1 MLGQQVVADCWDN
14 KAGGRHGGAGGATK
28 IGRAPM
34 RPKTL
39 KSTLSL
45 LWVPSESP
53 ESPPKNMRKCF
64 YGTAILFCSILSPHD
79 MFIFPSY
86 SGHILLILFL
96 SPLSLHDMFIFSL
109 LSSYRCRRVTHALYS
124 QIQCICKGNPCI
136 CMVIC
141 MYVCMYPCMQGT
153 LAYVG
158 SWVFGP

>member
-1 MLGQQVVADCWDN
+1 MLGQQVVTDCWDN

-39 KSTLSL
+39 KSILSP

-53 ESPPKNMRKCF
+53 ESPPKNMRKCL

-79 MFIFPSY
+79 MIIFSSY

-96 SPLSLHDMFIFSL
+96 SPLSLHHMLRFSNDSLIFFVYSLYILFIFSL
-109 LSSYRCRRVTHALYS
+109 CV
-124 QIQCICKGNPCI
+124 CVCV
-136 CMVIC
+136 CMCVCVYVGMYVC
-141 MYVCMYPCMQGT
+141 MYVCMYLCKELLHM
-153 LAYVG
+153 
-158 SWVFGP
+158 